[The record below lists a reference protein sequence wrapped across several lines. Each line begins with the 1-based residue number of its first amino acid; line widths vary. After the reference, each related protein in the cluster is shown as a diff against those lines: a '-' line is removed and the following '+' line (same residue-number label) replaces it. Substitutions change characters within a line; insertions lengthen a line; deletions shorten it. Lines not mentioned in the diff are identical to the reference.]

1 MACRWAAWRA
11 RHRDGD
17 QDRCAA
23 GEHRAPDAFGEPPG
37 PPPTPLALL
46 PWLLLG
52 LGSFS
57 NLFQGETPNPWL
69 GGLGLL
75 IFNSCY
81 IYVAVRSFVKEKREA
96 PSTRVALL
104 IMTLV
109 TCGLA
114 GGYGGTWLL
123 FFPLLGLA
131 AGAALRGPRLR
142 ETSVGLGLLAGAVA
156 VPHDGWGGL
165 AIAYATG
172 ISTVVTAVIL
182 TLAEAVRELRAA
194 REELARRAV
203 EKERL
208 RFSRDLHDL
217 LGHTLSVIV
226 VKSEAARRLA
236 PGDLDAALAQ
246 ITDIESVGRQA
257 LTEIREAVTGYREG
271 SLPTELDRARSAL
284 TAAGVEP
291 AVSQSGPP
299 VEPETAALLGWVVR
313 EAVTNVVRH
322 SAATHCTITVTGTQD
337 RVRLTVTDDGRGA
350 AKGATGDGPGEGD
363 DGGGGGGG
371 LGDAGR
377 DGAQGLDR
385 GATRGGRADAGRDE
399 ARVLS
404 EGATRR
410 GRADASRDETRVL
423 SEGATRRGHGDASRD
438 ETRVLSEGT
447 AGGERASAS
456 RDAAQAL
463 SQGATEGGRASASQD
478 EAQALGQGATEGGRG
493 DTGRDVDW
501 VLGEGATAGG
511 GRTGTCQDEAQAL
524 ARGADEGGRAGTG
537 ENKAQGLDAGNGR
550 TTAAVHHAAS
560 GHGAGSDR
568 STADDQSAGRHPGT
582 GGRSSAD
589 GHPGAGGPP
598 GPDSPPNQ
606 DAHPAP
612 DSPPNSHTRSPAGRR
627 GTGLTG
633 LRERLAVAGGS
644 LTAGPGA
651 RGGFTV
657 TAELP
662 VEAPAPT
669 AYAVPEP
676 AQAVPP
682 VPAGPTLGP

>member
-17 QDRCAA
+17 PDPCAA
-23 GEHRAPDAFGEPPG
+23 GEDCGPDAFGEPPG

-57 NLFQGETPNPWL
+57 NLFQGETPNPLL

-96 PSTRVALL
+96 RSTRVALL

-299 VEPETAALLGWVVR
+299 VAPETAALLGWVVR

-363 DGGGGGGG
+363 DGGAAEGGG
-371 LGDAGR
+371 AGADQ
-377 DGAQGLDR
+377 DGARALGR
-385 GATRGGRADAGRDE
+385 GATVGGREGADADQDE
-399 ARVLS
+399 ARVLG
-404 EGATRR
+404 EGAT
-410 GRADASRDETRVL
+410 GCGGTGTGQGEDQVRAR
-423 SEGATRRGHGDASRD
+423 
-438 ETRVLSEGT
+438 GT
-447 AGGERASAS
+447 A
-456 RDAAQAL
+456 
-463 SQGATEGGRASASQD
+463 EGGRTSTGHDEAQAPARRADKGGRTGASQD
-478 EAQALGQGATEGGRG
+478 EAQ
-493 DTGRDVDW
+493 V
-501 VLGEGATAGG
+501 
-511 GRTGTCQDEAQAL
+511 
-524 ARGADEGGRAGTG
+524 
-537 ENKAQGLDAGNGR
+537 LDAGDGH

-568 STADDQSAGRHPGT
+568 STVDDQGAGQHLGA
-582 GGRSSAD
+582 GGRSGSDVDPDPGGHPNRDSHPAPGGRPNRGSHPDPD
-589 GHPGAGGPP
+589 GHPGSSGHPNPGSNPNPYPGG
-598 GPDSPPNQ
+598 Q
-606 DAHPAP
+606 
-612 DSPPNSHTRSPAGRR
+612 PAGRR
-627 GTGLTG
+627 GTGLAG
-633 LRERLAVAGGS
+633 LRERLAGAGGS

>member
-11 RHRDGD
+11 RHRDGEP
-17 QDRCAA
+17 DRCAA
-23 GEHRAPDAFGEPPG
+23 GEDCGPDALGEPPG

-57 NLFQGETPNPWL
+57 NLFQGETPNPLL

-96 PSTRVALL
+96 RSTRVALL

-291 AVSQSGPP
+291 SVSQSGPP
-299 VEPETAALLGWVVR
+299 VAPETAALLGWVVR

-350 AKGATGDGPGEGD
+350 DQGAVGDGLGA
-363 DGGGGGGG
+363 GGGGDGAGRGSGGVGQDGARVLGRGAAGGG
-371 LGDAGR
+371 REG
-377 DGAQGLDR
+377 
-385 GATRGGRADAGRDE
+385 ADADQDE
-399 ARVLS
+399 AR
-404 EGATRR
+404 
-410 GRADASRDETRVL
+410 
-423 SEGATRRGHGDASRD
+423 
-438 ETRVLSEGT
+438 
-447 AGGERASAS
+447 
-456 RDAAQAL
+456 
-463 SQGATEGGRASASQD
+463 
-478 EAQALGQGATEGGRG
+478 
-493 DTGRDVDW
+493 
-501 VLGEGATAGG
+501 VLGEGATGGDGTGTGHGEAHVRARGTAEGGRDGADADQDEARVLGDGATGGAGTGTGQGEAQVRARGTAGG
-511 GRTGTCQDEAQAL
+511 GRAGAGQGEAQS
-524 ARGADEGGRAGTG
+524 
-537 ENKAQGLDAGNGR
+537 LDSGVGR
-550 TTAAVHHAAS
+550 TTAAVHHSAS

-568 STADDQSAGRHPGT
+568 STVDEQGAGRHLGT
-582 GGRSSAD
+582 GGRSGAD
-589 GHPGAGGPP
+589 AYP
-598 GPDSPPNQ
+598 GPSGQPDRGRLPGTGDHPNRGGHL
-606 DAHPAP
+606 DPGNH
-612 DSPPNSHTRSPAGRR
+612 PNSHLLSPGGRR

-662 VEAPAPT
+662 AELPVEAAPAPT
-669 AYAVPEP
+669 AYAVPES

>member
-11 RHRDGD
+11 RHRDED
-17 QDRCAA
+17 PDRCAA
-23 GEHRAPDAFGEPPG
+23 GEDCGPDAFGEPPG

-57 NLFQGETPNPWL
+57 NLFQGETPNPLL

-96 PSTRVALL
+96 RSTRVALL

-299 VEPETAALLGWVVR
+299 VAPETAALLGWVVR

-350 AKGATGDGPGEGD
+350 AKEATGDGTGEGD
-363 DGGGGGGG
+363 DGGAAGGGG
-371 LGDAGR
+371 AGADQ
-377 DGAQGLDR
+377 DGARARVLGR
-385 GATRGGRADAGRDE
+385 GAAGGGRAGADADQDE
-399 ARVLS
+399 AR
-404 EGATRR
+404 
-410 GRADASRDETRVL
+410 
-423 SEGATRRGHGDASRD
+423 
-438 ETRVLSEGT
+438 
-447 AGGERASAS
+447 
-456 RDAAQAL
+456 
-463 SQGATEGGRASASQD
+463 
-478 EAQALGQGATEGGRG
+478 
-493 DTGRDVDW
+493 
-501 VLGEGATAGG
+501 VLGEGATGGGGTGTGQGEDQARARGTAEG
-511 GRTGTCQDEAQAL
+511 GRTSTGHDEAQV
-524 ARGADEGGRAGTG
+524 
-537 ENKAQGLDAGNGR
+537 LDAGDGR

-568 STADDQSAGRHPGT
+568 STVDDQGAGQHLGT
-582 GGRSSAD
+582 GGRSGSD
-589 GHPGAGGPP
+589 VPP
-598 GPDSPPNQ
+598 GPDGHPNRGSRP
-606 DAHPAP
+606 DPGGHPNRGSRP
-612 DSPPNSHTRSPAGRR
+612 DPGGHPNRGSHPGPSGHPNPGSNPNPNPGGRPAGRR
-627 GTGLTG
+627 GTGLAG
-633 LRERLAVAGGS
+633 LRERLAGAGGS

>member
-1 MACRWAAWRA
+1 MTRTKSATRTPKAAGTPKATAQWRRTMACRWAAWRA
-11 RHRDGD
+11 RHRNGEG
-17 QDRCAA
+17 QDRCAN
-23 GEHRAPDAFGEPPG
+23 GEDGGPDAFGEPPG

-57 NLFQGETPNPWL
+57 NLFQGETPNPLL

-96 PSTRVALL
+96 RSTRVALL

-114 GGYGGTWLL
+114 GGYGSTWLL

-291 AVSQSGPP
+291 SVSQSGPP
-299 VEPETAALLGWVVR
+299 VAPETAALLGWVVR

-350 AKGATGDGPGEGD
+350 DQGAVGDGLGA
-363 DGGGGGGG
+363 GGGGGAAGRGSAGVSQDGAWVLDRGTAGG
-371 LGDAGR
+371 GR
-377 DGAQGLDR
+377 DGAD
-385 GATRGGRADAGRDE
+385 ADQDE
-399 ARVLS
+399 AR
-404 EGATRR
+404 
-410 GRADASRDETRVL
+410 
-423 SEGATRRGHGDASRD
+423 
-438 ETRVLSEGT
+438 
-447 AGGERASAS
+447 
-456 RDAAQAL
+456 
-463 SQGATEGGRASASQD
+463 
-478 EAQALGQGATEGGRG
+478 
-493 DTGRDVDW
+493 
-501 VLGEGATAGG
+501 VLGEGATGAGG
-511 GRTGTCQDEAQAL
+511 TGTGQGEAQS
-524 ARGADEGGRAGTG
+524 
-537 ENKAQGLDAGNGR
+537 LDSGVGR
-550 TTAAVHHAAS
+550 TTAAVHHSAS

-568 STADDQSAGRHPGT
+568 STVDEQGAGRHLGT
-582 GGRSSAD
+582 GGRS
-589 GHPGAGGPP
+589 GA
-598 GPDSPPNQ
+598 
-606 DAHPAP
+606 DAHPGPSGQP
-612 DSPPNSHTRSPAGRR
+612 DRGRLPGTGDHPNRGGHLDPGNHPNSHLLSPGGRR

-662 VEAPAPT
+662 AELPVEAAPAPT
-669 AYAVPEP
+669 AYAVPES

>member
-1 MACRWAAWRA
+1 MTRTTSETRTPRAKAQWRRTMACRWAAWRT
-11 RHRDGD
+11 RHRDGKG
-17 QDRCAA
+17 QDRCAN
-23 GEHRAPDAFGEPPG
+23 GEDGGPDAFGEPPG

-57 NLFQGETPNPWL
+57 NLFQGETPNPLL

-96 PSTRVALL
+96 RSTRVALL

-284 TAAGVEP
+284 TAAGVKP
-291 AVSQSGPP
+291 SVSQSGPP
-299 VEPETAALLGWVVR
+299 VAPETAALLGWVVR

-337 RVRLTVTDDGRGA
+337 RVRLTVTDDGRGTDQ
-350 AKGATGDGPGEGD
+350 GTVGDGLGA
-363 DGGGGGGG
+363 GGGGGAAGRG
-371 LGDAGR
+371 SAGVSQDGAWVLGRGTAEGGR
-377 DGAQGLDR
+377 DGAD
-385 GATRGGRADAGRDE
+385 ADQDE
-399 ARVLS
+399 ARVLGD
-404 EGATRR
+404 GAT
-410 GRADASRDETRVL
+410 GGGGTGTGQGEAQVRAR
-423 SEGATRRGHGDASRD
+423 
-438 ETRVLSEGT
+438 GT
-447 AGGERASAS
+447 A
-456 RDAAQAL
+456 
-463 SQGATEGGRASASQD
+463 
-478 EAQALGQGATEGGRG
+478 
-493 DTGRDVDW
+493 
-501 VLGEGATAGG
+501 
-511 GRTGTCQDEAQAL
+511 
-524 ARGADEGGRAGTG
+524 EGGRAGAGQG
-537 ENKAQGLDAGNGR
+537 EAQSLDSGVGR
-550 TTAAVHHAAS
+550 TTAAVHHSAS

-568 STADDQSAGRHPGT
+568 STVDEQGAGRHLGT
-582 GGRSSAD
+582 GGRSGSDA
-589 GHPGAGGPP
+589 HPGPGGQPDRGRLP
-598 GPDSPPNQ
+598 GTGDHPNRGG
-606 DAHPAP
+606 HPAP
-612 DSPPNSHTRSPAGRR
+612 DSHPNSHPPSPGRRR

-644 LTAGPGA
+644 LTAGPRA
-651 RGGFTV
+651 QGGFTV

-662 VEAPAPT
+662 AELPVEAAPAPT

>member
-11 RHRDGD
+11 RHRDGEG
-17 QDRCAA
+17 QDRCAN
-23 GEHRAPDAFGEPPG
+23 GEDCGPDTFGEPPG

-57 NLFQGETPNPWL
+57 NLFQGETPNPLL

-96 PSTRVALL
+96 RSTRVALL

-299 VEPETAALLGWVVR
+299 VAPETAALLGWVVR

-363 DGGGGGGG
+363 DGGGTGAGGTGTG
-371 LGDAGR
+371 QGE
-377 DGAQGLDR
+377 AQV
-385 GATRGGRADAGRDE
+385 RAR
-399 ARVLS
+399 
-404 EGATRR
+404 
-410 GRADASRDETRVL
+410 
-423 SEGATRRGHGDASRD
+423 
-438 ETRVLSEGT
+438 GT
-447 AGGERASAS
+447 A
-456 RDAAQAL
+456 
-463 SQGATEGGRASASQD
+463 
-478 EAQALGQGATEGGRG
+478 
-493 DTGRDVDW
+493 
-501 VLGEGATAGG
+501 
-511 GRTGTCQDEAQAL
+511 
-524 ARGADEGGRAGTG
+524 EGGRAGAG
-537 ENKAQGLDAGNGR
+537 QDEAQPPDAGDGR
-550 TTAAVHHAAS
+550 TTAAVHHSAS

-568 STADDQSAGRHPGT
+568 STVDDQGAGRHLGT
-582 GGRSSAD
+582 GGRSGS
-589 GHPGAGGPP
+589 
-598 GPDSPPNQ
+598 
-606 DAHPAP
+606 DAHPGPGGQP
-612 DSPPNSHTRSPAGRR
+612 DRGGLPGTGDHPNRGGHLDPDNHPNSLPPSPGGRR

-662 VEAPAPT
+662 AELPVEAAPAPT
-669 AYAVPEP
+669 AYAVPES

>member
-11 RHRDGD
+11 RHRDAD
-17 QDRCAA
+17 PDPCAA
-23 GEHRAPDAFGEPPG
+23 GEDCGPDALGEPPG

-57 NLFQGETPNPWL
+57 NLFQGETPNPLL

-96 PSTRVALL
+96 RSTRVALL

-299 VEPETAALLGWVVR
+299 MAPETAALLGWVVR

-363 DGGGGGGG
+363 DGGAAGGGG
-371 LGDAGR
+371 AGADQ
-377 DGAQGLDR
+377 DGARARVLGR
-385 GATRGGRADAGRDE
+385 GAAGGGRAGADADQDE
-399 ARVLS
+399 ARVLG
-404 EGATRR
+404 EGAT
-410 GRADASRDETRVL
+410 GGGGTGTGQGEDQARAR
-423 SEGATRRGHGDASRD
+423 
-438 ETRVLSEGT
+438 GT
-447 AGGERASAS
+447 A
-456 RDAAQAL
+456 
-463 SQGATEGGRASASQD
+463 EGGRTSTGHDEAQAPARRAGKGGRTGASQD
-478 EAQALGQGATEGGRG
+478 EAQ
-493 DTGRDVDW
+493 V
-501 VLGEGATAGG
+501 
-511 GRTGTCQDEAQAL
+511 
-524 ARGADEGGRAGTG
+524 
-537 ENKAQGLDAGNGR
+537 LDAGDGR

-560 GHGAGSDR
+560 GHEAGSDR
-568 STADDQSAGRHPGT
+568 STVDDQGAGQHLGA
-582 GGRSSAD
+582 GGRSGPD
-589 GHPGAGGPP
+589 VHPDPGGHPNPGSHPDPYPGGR
-598 GPDSPPNQ
+598 
-606 DAHPAP
+606 PAV
-612 DSPPNSHTRSPAGRR
+612 RR
-627 GTGLTG
+627 GTGLAG